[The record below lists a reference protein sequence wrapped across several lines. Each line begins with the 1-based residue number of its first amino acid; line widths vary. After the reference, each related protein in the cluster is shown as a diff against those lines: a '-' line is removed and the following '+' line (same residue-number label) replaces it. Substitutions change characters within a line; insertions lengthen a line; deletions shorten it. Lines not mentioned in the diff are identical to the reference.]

1 LRSSATVFGKTA
13 NFIEWRPSSSTRPSA
28 RLEAFSI
35 QALRGAYRRVRQVRA
50 LFLFRGSGA
59 LSNQWKRIMNFNAFW
74 KWLCKQGRIITNLG
88 ETGNKEFAI
97 FASSLSGT
105 CFPTKPDQAN
115 PFKAGEIQHF
125 TSKSSL
131 GSVSY
136 VTRNRPL
143 NCYSV
148 CAKQLEA
155 LSAANGLQSVDCR
168 RHSGFSCR

>member
-1 LRSSATVFGKTA
+1 M
-13 NFIEWRPSSSTRPSA
+13 
-28 RLEAFSI
+28 
-35 QALRGAYRRVRQVRA
+35 RQVRA

-125 TSKSSL
+125 SISQAKAVWDRFHTL
-131 GSVSY
+131 PETDRLTATLY
-136 VTRNRPL
+136 VRNNWRPCPL
-143 NCYSV
+143 PMV
-148 CAKQLEA
+148 CNPWI
-155 LSAANGLQSVDCR
+155 AAAIRDFLAGKN
-168 RHSGFSCR
+168 